1 MPRKDFGR
9 SRQNTYGLMDTNDT
23 EISMALH
30 DLELTSDL
38 IAYDSHHSKTE
49 DRKG

>member
-9 SRQNTYGLMDTNDT
+9 SRQNTYGLMDTNNT
-23 EISMALH
+23 EISTIWILP
-30 DLELTSDL
+30 LSDL
-38 IAYDSHHSKTE
+38 IAYYSHHSKTE